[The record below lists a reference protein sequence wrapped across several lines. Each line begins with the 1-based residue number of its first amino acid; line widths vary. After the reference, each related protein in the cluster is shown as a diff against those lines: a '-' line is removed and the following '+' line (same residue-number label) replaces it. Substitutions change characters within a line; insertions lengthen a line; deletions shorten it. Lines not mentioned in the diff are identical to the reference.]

1 MRSTRPRPRPRPS
14 RASCGACDAIAP
26 RPEGGTIRIVAARAG
41 ETLRL
46 TVWDDGPGFTASAMW
61 PGHGLDS
68 LRARLAARYGATATL
83 SVDRR
88 DGGTL
93 VTVSLPLARAAP

>member
-1 MRSTRPRPRPRPS
+1 MKH
-14 RASCGACDAIAP
+14 AIAP
-26 RPEGGTIRIVAARAG
+26 RPDGGTIRIVAARAG

-46 TVWDDGPGFTASAMW
+46 TVWDDGPGFTAAAMW